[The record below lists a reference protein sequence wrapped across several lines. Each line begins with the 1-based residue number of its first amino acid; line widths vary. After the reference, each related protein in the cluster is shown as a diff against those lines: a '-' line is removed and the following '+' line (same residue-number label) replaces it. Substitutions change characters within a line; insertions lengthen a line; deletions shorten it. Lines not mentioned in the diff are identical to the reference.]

1 MKDYHQI
8 TFGLVVNVLLGMLGI
23 ECIVEIVKL
32 NIKKM
37 VIINKLTGRNV
48 SAEYLGL
55 MEGIMTNEEFEEV
68 ACISITEGIVNVVNN
83 EE

>member
-1 MKDYHQI
+1 
-8 TFGLVVNVLLGMLGI
+8 
-23 ECIVEIVKL
+23 
-32 NIKKM
+32 M

-48 SAEYLGL
+48 SSEYLGL

-68 ACISITEGIVNVVNN
+68 ACISITEGIVNVVND